1 MTDPHARPVV
11 VLISGRGSNMEAIVA
26 GCRAPHS
33 HGTVRA
39 VLSDRQAA
47 PGLDRARDLG
57 IPARCLAPRTYADRE
72 SYDRALADQIAE
84 FEPAVIALAG
94 FMRILSPAFVRR
106 FTGRLLN
113 VHPSLLP
120 KYRGLDT
127 HRRVLAAGEREHGAS
142 VHFVTEE
149 LDAGPVIYQARVPVQ
164 PGDSVDALSARV
176 QSVEHI
182 IYPRAVDLLAS
193 GRLELRGEQAYLDE
207 QPLAE
212 PLTIPSMESTAP

>member
-1 MTDPHARPVV
+1 V
-11 VLISGRGSNMEAIVA
+11 
-26 GCRAPHS
+26 
-33 HGTVRA
+33 
-39 VLSDRQAA
+39 
-47 PGLDRARDLG
+47 LG
-57 IPARCLAPRTYADRE
+57 IPVDCVSPRGFADRE
-72 SYDRALADQIAE
+72 SYDLALADRVAQ
-84 FEPAVIALAG
+84 FEPAVVALAG

-106 FTGRLLN
+106 FAGRLLN

-127 HRRVLAAGEREHGAS
+127 HRRVLAAGDAEHGAS

-149 LDAGPVIYQARVPVQ
+149 LDAGPVVYQARVAVR

-193 GRLELRGEQAYLDE
+193 GRLELRGEHAYLDDA
-207 QPLAE
+207 PLAE
-212 PLTIPSMESTAP
+212 PLTIPQMEATAP